1 MQRTRPP
8 SSFALIIAI
17 ALAACAAGKEAPPA
31 AAAGEPTSKSAA
43 GNFLAGFSA
52 QRGNDAGAAADF
64 FDAALA
70 VETGDMQIL
79 LRALAANLQDGR
91 GDRAAALAER
101 ILALDPGSSL
111 AQLTLALR
119 DARSGRHAEAE
130 QRFSQLRRAGP
141 NAVLGPMLT
150 AWSRAGQA
158 KTDPAKIDGA
168 LEVLKV
174 EKTGSQVDI
183 AGMFHL
189 HAGLIAELG
198 GRNDLAETSYRA
210 ALRGEAPAL
219 RVVLAAGRF
228 FERIGKPA
236 EAETLYAAFTAR
248 AGDPIY
254 MAGDL
259 ARLRAG
265 QAPPPPL
272 SEAASGMA
280 EALFDTAA
288 ALQSDRTSD
297 LALIYVQM
305 ALWLNPDFPA
315 ARLLVGSLY
324 DGDQRYARANEAYA
338 AVSADPV
345 YGWSAKLQR
354 AQNLDQTGQSDEA
367 VTLLEAMAEERPER
381 TDALV
386 RLGDLWRAK
395 VKMQGPFPEYAKAIA
410 AYDRAVARLPQP
422 QPQHWSLFFA
432 RGVAHERSGDWP
444 KAELDMLKALELEPE
459 QPSVLNYLGYSW
471 ADQRI
476 HLDRALPMIRRAV
489 ELRPRDGYIVDSLGW
504 VNFRL
509 GHLDDALRYMEQ
521 AVELRPQ
528 DATINDHLGDVYWRV
543 GRHAEARF
551 QWERALRLEPEPD
564 QVPLIRAKLDHG
576 LPPATP

>member
-1 MQRTRPP
+1 MQRIRPP
-8 SSFALIIAI
+8 SSSFALIIAI
-17 ALAACAAGKEAPPA
+17 ALAACAAGKEAAPPA
-31 AAAGEPTSKSAA
+31 ATASELPSRSAA

-52 QRGNDAGAAADF
+52 QRGNDAAAAADY

-70 VETGDMQIL
+70 VEPSDMQIL

-91 GDRAAALAER
+91 GDQAAALAER

-119 DARSGRHAEAE
+119 DARNGRHAEAE
-130 QRFSQLRRAGP
+130 QRLSQLRRAGP

-150 AWSRAGQA
+150 AWSRAGQG
-158 KTDPAKIDGA
+158 KIDAA

-174 EKTGSQVDI
+174 EETGPQADI

-189 HAGLIAELG
+189 QAGLIAELG
-198 GRNDLAETSYRA
+198 GRNDLAEASYRG

-228 FERIGKPA
+228 FERIGKAPEA
-236 EAETLYAAFTAR
+236 EALYTAFTAR
-248 AGDPIY
+248 AADPIY
-254 MAGDL
+254 VADDL

-265 QAPPPPL
+265 KAPPPPL
-272 SEAASGMA
+272 RDAASGMA
-280 EALFDTAA
+280 ESLFDTAA

-305 ALWLNPDFPA
+305 ALWLRPDFPA

-324 DGDQRYARANEAYA
+324 DGDQRHERANEAYA
-338 AVSADPV
+338 AVGADPV

-354 AQNLDQTGQSDEA
+354 AQNLDQTGKSEEA
-367 VTLLEAMAEERPER
+367 VALLEAMAAERPER
-381 TDALV
+381 IDALI

-395 VKMQGPFPEYAKAIA
+395 VKAQGPLPEYAKAIA

-422 QPQHWSLFFA
+422 PEPQHWSLFFA
-432 RGVAHERSGDWP
+432 RGVALERSGNWA
-444 KAELDMLKALELEPE
+444 KAEPDMQKALELEPE

-476 HLDRALPMIRRAV
+476 HLDRALQMIRRAV

-504 VNFRL
+504 VYFRL

-543 GRHAEARF
+543 GRRAEARF

-564 QVPLIRAKLDHG
+564 QVPLIRAKLENG
-576 LPPATP
+576 LPPTTP